1 MQLLILG
8 VIAIVIFILEEYL
21 FTASRYFWVG
31 GIVPVLWTVFLAYLV
46 VVNAMNLTV
55 REYAL
60 AIIAVIILMFVGV
73 TAISGIKG
81 GSHEN
86 PTPSGSSNSTGFTV
100 ISRSILGTGHS
111 VLIDRPM
118 LWLSTKWTSGG
129 CCRVDNVQNRGVGS

>member
-31 GIVPVLWTVFLAYLV
+31 GIVPVLWTAFLAYLV

-60 AIIAVIILMFVGV
+60 AIIAVILMFVGV
-73 TAISGIKG
+73 TAINGIRG
-81 GSHEN
+81 DSHEN
-86 PTPSGSSNSTGFTV
+86 PTDSGSSNSTGFTV
-100 ISRSILGTGHS
+100 IS
-111 VLIDRPM
+111 
-118 LWLSTKWTSGG
+118 
-129 CCRVDNVQNRGVGS
+129 

>member
-55 REYAL
+55 R
-60 AIIAVIILMFVGV
+60 VCF
-73 TAISGIKG
+73 
-81 GSHEN
+81 
-86 PTPSGSSNSTGFTV
+86 SNYCGHHSLCL
-100 ISRSILGTGHS
+100 LG
-111 VLIDRPM
+111 
-118 LWLSTKWTSGG
+118 
-129 CCRVDNVQNRGVGS
+129 